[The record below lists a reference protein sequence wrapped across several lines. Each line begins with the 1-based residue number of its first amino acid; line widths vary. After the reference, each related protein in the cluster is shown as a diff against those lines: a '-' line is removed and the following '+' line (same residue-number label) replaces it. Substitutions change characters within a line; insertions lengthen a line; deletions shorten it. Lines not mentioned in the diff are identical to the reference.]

1 MPAAMQ
7 KVMRPASRN
16 APSVAPSVVWL
27 VAAGLVAG
35 AGACDPG
42 FQEESEVI
50 DLRPIAIT
58 AQPPEQVIDFDPQN
72 PPSPDV
78 LLAQLQPIDICALA
92 ADPAERSLRWSFTVC
107 VEGDDVRC
115 DPDRPQIELVPTAVI
130 PDPELAAPRPQMCAR
145 LQPDLSLL
153 LVLQSAIEAD
163 PLSGFSGIDVLLS
176 WKVNGDGAPDALAE
190 VAGKRLRFAARV
202 PENRRANQNPT
213 VTSFLATV
221 DTPAGPVEVPLPL
234 GRCVDQ
240 PAPLTLPPG
249 GRLKILPVEPEGV
262 REDYVVPTFDGGVR
276 EFTET
281 ITYQWLTS
289 SGSFSR
295 GSSGGK
301 RDAFGNLPE
310 LDSSFRAKSAKD
322 VGAPIDASIW
332 IVQRD
337 ERLGE
342 SWYESCVRVAP

>member
-1 MPAAMQ
+1 MPRVMPMGT
-7 KVMRPASRN
+7 KGVMRAS
-16 APSVAPSVVWL
+16 AL
-27 VAAGLVAG
+27 AASAG
-35 AGACDPG
+35 ALAILAAACDPG
-42 FQEESEVI
+42 FQEESEVV

-58 AQPPEQVIDFDPQN
+58 AQPPEQVIDFDPQD

-78 LLAQLQPIDICALA
+78 LLAQLAPIDICALA
-92 ADPAERSLRWSFTVC
+92 GDPIARSLRWSFTVC

-115 DPDRPQIELVPTAVI
+115 DPDRPSIDLVPTAVT

-145 LQPDLSLL
+145 LQPDLALL

-163 PLSGFSGIDVLLS
+163 PLSGFSGIDLLLS
-176 WKVNGDGAPDALAE
+176 WKVNGEGEPDALAQY
-190 VAGKRLRFAARV
+190 AGKRLRFAARV
-202 PENRRANQNPT
+202 PADRRANNNPT
-213 VTSFLATV
+213 VTSFLATI
-221 DTPAGPVEVPLPL
+221 DTPEGAVEMPLPL

-240 PAPLTLPPG
+240 AAPITVPPG
-249 GRLKILPVEPEGV
+249 SRLTILPIEPDGV

-276 EFTET
+276 MFTET
-281 ITYQWLTS
+281 ITYQWLTN

-310 LDSSFRAKSAKD
+310 LDSAFRAKSKKD
-322 VGAPIDASIW
+322 VSAPIDASIW

-342 SWYESCVRVAP
+342 AWYESCVRVAP

>member
-1 MPAAMQ
+1 MAMLRFTGRSPGAPARAL
-7 KVMRPASRN
+7 
-16 APSVAPSVVWL
+16 PSLLSLLSLGALTVL
-27 VAAGLVAG
+27 AA
-35 AGACDPG
+35 ACDPG
-42 FQEESEVI
+42 FQDETEVI

-58 AQPPEQVIDFDPQN
+58 AQPPEQVLDLDPQN
-72 PPSPDV
+72 LPSPDV

-92 ADPAERSLRWSFTVC
+92 GDPEPRALRWSFTVC

-115 DPDRPQIELVPTAVI
+115 DPDRPKIDLVPTAVT
-130 PDPELAAPRPQMCAR
+130 PDPETSSPRPQMCAR
-145 LQPDLSLL
+145 LQPDVALL

-163 PLSGFSGIDVLLS
+163 PLSGFSGIDLLLS
-176 WKVNGDGAPDALAE
+176 WKVGGDGAPEALAE

-202 PENRRANQNPT
+202 PERHRANQNPT
-213 VTSFLATV
+213 VTSFTATV
-221 DTPAGPVEVPLPL
+221 DTAEGPLELPLPL

-240 PAPLTLPPG
+240 AAPLTVAPG
-249 GRLKILPVEPEGV
+249 SRVRILPVEPEGV
-262 REDYVVPTFDGGVR
+262 REAYVVPTFDGGVR

-295 GSSGGK
+295 GQSGGK

-310 LDSSFRAKSAKD
+310 LDSTFRAKARKD
-322 VGAPIDASIW
+322 VAAPLDASIW

-342 SWYESCVRVAP
+342 AWYESCVRVAP